1 MPLLL
6 EPSMSSKELVLRLGV
21 AAWCCGSAK
30 KLALAAV
37 STFSSDII
45 TTTINTLTPE

>member
-1 MPLLL
+1 MPLPL
-6 EPSMSSKELVLRLGV
+6 EPSMPSKELVLWLGV
-21 AAWCCGSAK
+21 EAWCCGSAK

-45 TTTINTLTPE
+45 TTINTLTPE